1 MSGELCAIPS
11 APALPPLHAV
21 APDPLLHAQKPLI
34 LWSSAGE
41 GFPHTALCSGAVYSP
56 GIWFYPAL
64 AAWVSENK
72 GPVSDL
78 AITTSHSR
86 ITTTIISKETG
97 THARIFYV
105 ISHIR
110 RFSRDFAAYF

>member
-11 APALPPLHAV
+11 APALPTLHAV
-21 APDPLLHAQKPLI
+21 APDPLLRAQKPLI

-78 AITTSHSR
+78 AITP
-86 ITTTIISKETG
+86 
-97 THARIFYV
+97 
-105 ISHIR
+105 HIQELLLLLFPR
-110 RFSRDFAAYF
+110 KQGLTLVSFM